1 MAFRILSICCLLLV
15 SLLTLFVFGGYVEV
29 EDTISLHWSAGTF
42 DRLLFWI
49 SCGGMAVLF
58 LGLAFR
64 AFAARPILGITL
76 AACIGLTLHSLATYP
91 PNHGDAHAA
100 PVLSR
105 TQIELYWLLLA
116 NGMLLLAVCCEPR
129 IRNGVRRR
137 RMPTEAHPP
146 SG

>member
-1 MAFRILSICCLLLV
+1 MASRILSICCLLLV

-49 SCGGMAVLF
+49 AYGGIATLF
-58 LGLAFR
+58 AGVAFQV
-64 AFAARPILGITL
+64 FAARSMLGITL
-76 AACIGLTLHSLATYP
+76 AACIGLTLYSLATYP
-91 PNHGDAHAA
+91 PNHDDAHAA

-105 TQIELYWLLLA
+105 TQIELYWLLLV
-116 NGMLLLAVCCEPR
+116 NGVLLLGVCLEPR
-129 IRNGVRRR
+129 IRNGIRRK
-137 RMPTEAHPP
+137 RMPTEGHPP

>member
-1 MAFRILSICCLLLV
+1 MASRILSICCLLLV
-15 SLLTLFVFGGYVEV
+15 SLLTLFVFGAYVEV

-49 SCGGMAVLF
+49 ACGGMGALF
-58 LGLAFR
+58 LGLAFQ
-64 AFAARPILGITL
+64 AFAARLMLGITL

-91 PNHGDAHAA
+91 PNHDDAHAA

-105 TQIELYWLLLA
+105 TQIELYGLLLV
-116 NGMLLLAVCCEPR
+116 NGLLLLGVCLEPR
-129 IRNGVRRR
+129 IRNGMRRR
-137 RMPTEAHPP
+137 RMPTEANPP